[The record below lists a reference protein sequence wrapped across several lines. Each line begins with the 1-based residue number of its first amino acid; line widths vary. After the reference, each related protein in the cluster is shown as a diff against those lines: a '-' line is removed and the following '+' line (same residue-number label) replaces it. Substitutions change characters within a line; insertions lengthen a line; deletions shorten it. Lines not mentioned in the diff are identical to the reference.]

1 MKKRN
6 ALGFVMVVA
15 CLFLLNANQVLAAKT
30 PDNSLLKFPGIKIVN
45 NKTKQVVENSQVL
58 AIPGDY
64 SNSLRLSD
72 EVFYSFSGT
81 DKDAYYNKEYAQKSG
96 ALTVEFD
103 KAKMSETPSP
113 ASSVRLS
120 NITVFQGQYVDLRIN
135 FGYKNGDNT
144 KTGKIKLYVPSYKSS
159 KDKIKKNF
167 LRFDNGSGGK
177 GTELYFEYEY
187 LKAGTEERVQNYKGL
202 WNFKR
207 INAYKGVSVD
217 LENSHQMYVYD
228 DSDIIYEFATSTLV
242 KANGTKGSES
252 TNTQFTNLFDAV
264 DGSFRTT
271 MTTLD
276 SSTSYLKYELEP
288 ITKMELPYPEILG
301 FDNDDSDSREVKYR
315 VIQDMPEQADT
326 SFYPN
331 SYILTIQFDK
341 EVDVKSADYHI
352 KDVDGNDRTSEFS
365 LINKDAVN
373 NQMLFFLTNT
383 QLKSSN
389 MIDNSYRI
397 DITANLKS
405 SFEKTKQNYY
415 DAKEGYYKIPASVTY
430 TTNDNVSPLNNG
442 VARLKS
448 GIYAEA
454 ITQTVN
460 QGMNT
465 SDWKNKSLKDLFKS
479 SYGAFTG
486 DNLTIQSIENKTF
499 TKMGKDTVSVTLKG
513 TKSGITRTFVVP
525 VTVLEKKEEAK
536 ATIHFVDEAGKEVR
550 AIVEKAG
557 YQKDA
562 YDFTSEQIKIENYN
576 FLKIDD
582 VKGSQIKGTFPAGQS
597 NIDIYLVYQKKKINI
612 TINYVD
618 EKAEIINS
626 KTVNQTLAGE
636 NYSIQPLKIPG
647 YKIVKAKVGNDEIK
661 VAINQKVTVPV
672 KETPISVNLIYEP
685 IHYSLK
691 LSVDKENILQGEILK
706 YSLKVISG
714 MTYAESEADNYKNV
728 KITIPINSNIESI
741 KNVTVLNSKNEA
753 VGRSTYDKKLNSL
766 SIELTEAVKN
776 TEDLFV
782 NFEAIVKNAAKQN
795 DIIYEQA
802 SMSADFMV
810 NKISKTIYQESEK
823 VASTISGGLRI
834 VSAPSM
840 IDFGEIKY
848 LAKKQRVD
856 NPTITG
862 KLEVADTREGSK
874 DWDLLVSVEVPLK
887 DGDELLPSKL
897 RYKTADDDLV
907 LTSEAKLVYENTKE
921 QTNVV
926 ISEDWGTTPES
937 EGIKLEFDS
946 TDKVKKGN
954 YTGKIRWT
962 VVDGK

>member
-1 MKKRN
+1 MRKRN
-6 ALGFVMVVA
+6 GLFFGMVVT
-15 CLFLLNANQVLAAKT
+15 LLLSTNQVLAAKT
-30 PDNSLLKFPGIKIVN
+30 PDNSLLNYPGIKIVD
-45 NKTKQVVENSQVL
+45 NKTKQVVENGQVL

-81 DKDAYYNKEYAQKSG
+81 DKDDYYNEKYAQKSG
-96 ALTVEFD
+96 ASTVDFD
-103 KAKMSETPSP
+103 KAKMSEIPSP

-135 FGYKNGDNT
+135 LGYKNGDNS
-144 KTGKIKLYVPSYKSS
+144 KKGKIILYVPSYKSS
-159 KDKIKKNF
+159 KDQIKGNF
-167 LRFDNGSGGK
+167 LHFRNDSGGK

-187 LKAGTEERVQNYKGL
+187 LKAGTEERIQNYKGL

-217 LENSHQMYVYD
+217 LENSHQMYVFND
-228 DSDIIYEFATSTLV
+228 TDIIYSFATSTQI
-242 KANGTKGSES
+242 KADGTKGSES
-252 TNTQFTNLFDAV
+252 TNTQFTNLFDAP
-264 DGSFRTT
+264 DGTFRTT
-271 MTTLD
+271 MTTLG

-301 FDNDDSDSREVKYR
+301 FDNDDSDSRKVSYR

-352 KDVDGNDRTSEFS
+352 KDVDGIDRTSEFA
-365 LINKDAVN
+365 LINKDVVN

-415 DAKEGYYKIPASVTY
+415 DATEGYYKIPASVTY

-465 SDWKNKSLKDLFKS
+465 NAWKNKTLNDLFKNF
-479 SYGAFTG
+479 YGAFT
-486 DNLTIQSIENKTF
+486 DDELIIQSIENKTF
-499 TKMGKDTVSVTLKG
+499 TKMGKDTVSVTLQG
-513 TKSGITRTFVVP
+513 TKSGITRDFVVP
-525 VTVLEKKEEAK
+525 VNVLEKKEEAK
-536 ATIHFVDEAGKEVR
+536 ATIHFIDESGKE
-550 AIVEKAG
+550 INSSVEKNG
-557 YQKDA
+557 FQKDA
-562 YDFTSEQIKIENYN
+562 YDFSSEQIVVENYN
-576 FLKIDD
+576 F
-582 VKGSQIKGTFPAGQS
+582 VKVDEIKGNPLKGIFPAGQS
-597 NIDIYLVYQKKKINI
+597 NIDIYLIYQKKKIDI
-612 TINYVD
+612 TINYLD
-618 EKAEIINS
+618 TNAEIINS
-626 KTVNQTLAGE
+626 KTINQTLAGE
-636 NYSIQPLKIPG
+636 NYSVESLKLPG
-647 YKIVKAKVGNDEIK
+647 YKIVKAQVEGQELDITN
-661 VAINQKVTVPV
+661 NQKINISV
-672 KETPISVNLIYEP
+672 KEASITINFIYEP
-685 IHYSLK
+685 IHYTLK
-691 LSVDKENILQGEILK
+691 LSVDKTNVFQGESLN
-706 YSLKVISG
+706 YTLKVISG
-714 MTYAESEADNYKNV
+714 MTYTQTEADNYKNL
-728 KITIPINSNIESI
+728 KINLPIDPNIENV
-741 KNVTVLNSKNEA
+741 KNIVVSASNNQV
-753 VGRSTYDKKLNSL
+753 VGRGSYNESSKSL

-776 TEDLFV
+776 TEDLQIS
-782 NFEAIVKNAAKQN
+782 FEAVVKETAKKN
-795 DIIYEQA
+795 DIIVEEA
-802 SMSADFMV
+802 SMSAEFVV
-810 NKISKTIYQESEK
+810 NKASKTIYQKSNLTEST
-823 VASTISGGLRI
+823 VSGGLRI
-834 VSAPSM
+834 VSAPTM

-848 LAKKQRVD
+848 LAKKQRID
-856 NPTITG
+856 NPAISG

-874 DWDLLVSVEVPLK
+874 DWDLLVSIEEPLK
-887 DGDELLPSKL
+887 DGDTVLPSKL
-897 RYKTADDDLV
+897 RYKNSDDDLV

-926 ISEDWGTTPES
+926 ISDNWGTTPNS
-937 EGIKLEFDS
+937 EGVKLEFDS
-946 TDKVKKGN
+946 TDKIKEGN